1 MTLQIGD
8 NTLDVEPEA
17 TGAVSRTRTC
27 NSDVSKDLFRTMAR
41 TTACSSWVFYG
52 LLAWA
57 SLNVHPPLKAANA
70 AIFTSAKGG
79 S

>member
-17 TGAVSRTRTC
+17 AGVMSGNLTC
-27 NSDVSKDLFRTMAR
+27 NGDVSKDLFSIVAR

-57 SLNVHPPLKAANA
+57 SS
-70 AIFTSAKGG
+70 FEGG
-79 S
+79 

>member
-8 NTLDVEPEA
+8 NTLDVEPGA
-17 TGAVSRTRTC
+17 TGAVSRNRTC
-27 NSDVSKDLFRTMAR
+27 NGDISENLFRTMAR

>member
-8 NTLDVEPEA
+8 NTLDVEPGA
-17 TGAVSRTRTC
+17 TGAVSRTQTC
-27 NSDVSKDLFRTMAR
+27 NGDVSKDLFSIVAR

-57 SLNVHPPLKAANA
+57 SS
-70 AIFTSAKGG
+70 FEGG
-79 S
+79 

>member
-8 NTLDVEPEA
+8 TTWDVEPEA

-27 NSDVSKDLFRTMAR
+27 DDDVSKDLFRIMAR

-57 SLNVHPPLKAANA
+57 SLAHL
-70 AIFTSAKGG
+70 
-79 S
+79 